1 MIFRSRPW
9 DELVYWAL
17 DLETSSLDPATGT
30 ILSVGMVP
38 VRRGVIR
45 WGERYYSLIRPP
57 SPDSVATD
65 AITIHHILPEELLTA
80 PDLSLVMG
88 EVERRLA
95 SEDAALLVHHAPL
108 DVGFL
113 RRAFRSTGMKWP
125 KPPIVDTQVLAARLE
140 QRRHILE
147 PYARPLPRGLA
158 GLRATFG
165 LPGFEVH
172 HALSDA
178 LATAEL
184 FLAMRARL
192 GAKTL
197 RHVRRR

>member
-9 DELVYWAL
+9 NELVYWAL
-17 DLETSSLDPATGT
+17 DLETTGLDPETGT

-38 VRRGVIR
+38 VRDGTIR
-45 WGERYYSLIRPP
+45 WGEHYYSLIRPET
-57 SPDSVATD
+57 SELAATD
-65 AITIHHILPEELLTA
+65 AIAIHQILPEELLGA
-80 PDLSLVMG
+80 PDLPHVIRQVEARISDD
-88 EVERRLA
+88 EV
-95 SEDAALLVHHAPL
+95 LLVHHAPL
-108 DVGFL
+108 DLGFL
-113 RRAFRSTGMKWP
+113 RKAFRSLGRRWP
-125 KPPIVDTQVLAARLE
+125 KPTVVDTQTLAARLE

-158 GLRATFG
+158 ELRTTFG
-165 LPGFEVH
+165 LPPFGGH

-192 GAKTL
+192 GARTIRQL
-197 RHVRRR
+197 RRR